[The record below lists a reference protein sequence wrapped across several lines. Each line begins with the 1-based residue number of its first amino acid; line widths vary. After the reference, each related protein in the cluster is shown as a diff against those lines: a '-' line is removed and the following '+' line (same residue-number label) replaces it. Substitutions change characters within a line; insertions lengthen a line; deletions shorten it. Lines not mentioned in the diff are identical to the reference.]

1 MEDDEDET
9 NGASQLIKE
18 TNSSSLPE
26 TQKLSKSPSL
36 DEMEDEDGR
45 IRSKERKKVKRRG
58 MWNSIRNPFKWLKM
72 LSDKLHWS
80 FVLGVIF
87 VYGVSQGLGAGLSK
101 LSIQY
106 YMKDDLKVEPSESQ
120 IYFGIIMIPWIIKP
134 LWGFITDTVSIL
146 GYRRRPYF
154 VFAGVLGGISMLLL
168 SLYKNLPLA
177 LVLLNLM
184 AGSAGIAIADVT
196 IDACVTQNSISHP
209 SLAGDMQSLCGMSSS
224 VGSLVGFAVSGFLI
238 HLLGPRGVFGLLSIP
253 PGLLILVGMIMRES
267 PVHKSTNT
275 QVGKKLVDASKAVWA
290 TIQCREVWRPCI
302 YMYLSLALCLNV
314 HEGMFYWYTEAKE
327 GPSFSQEIVGSIL
340 SIGAFGSL
348 FGVVLYQNLLKDYP
362 YRDLLFW
369 TQLLYG
375 ASGMLDLMLV
385 LRINVKIG
393 IPDYFFIVFD
403 EVISQLIGRIKWM
416 PLIVLSS
423 KLCPAGIEGT
433 FFAMLMSIDH
443 VGMLSSVCAGGVLLR
458 LLKVSRTR
466 FDNLWMAILIQN
478 MLRIAPVGLLFL
490 VPTTDPNANILPS
503 EMLRSKKGEEKPEND
518 ETEMAPFVNNT

>member
-1 MEDDEDET
+1 M
-9 NGASQLIKE
+9 S
-18 TNSSSLPE
+18 
-26 TQKLSKSPSL
+26 
-36 DEMEDEDGR
+36 
-45 IRSKERKKVKRRG
+45 
-58 MWNSIRNPFKWLKM
+58 
-72 LSDKLHWS
+72 
-80 FVLGVIF
+80 
-87 VYGVSQGLGAGLSK
+87 
-101 LSIQY
+101 
-106 YMKDDLKVEPSESQ
+106 
-120 IYFGIIMIPWIIKP
+120 
-134 LWGFITDTVSIL
+134 
-146 GYRRRPYF
+146 
-154 VFAGVLGGISMLLL
+154 
-168 SLYKNLPLA
+168 
-177 LVLLNLM
+177 
-184 AGSAGIAIADVT
+184 
-196 IDACVTQNSISHP
+196 DACQEVLRVFGTCPTNMLP
-209 SLAGDMQSLCGMSSS
+209 KLKCL
-224 VGSLVGFAVSGFLI
+224 GFL
-238 HLLGPRGVFGLLSIP
+238 VCDY
-253 PGLLILVGMIMRES
+253 
-267 PVHKSTNT
+267 ST
-275 QVGKKLVDASKAVWA
+275 
-290 TIQCREVWRPCI
+290 PCA
-302 YMYLSLALCLNV
+302 M
-314 HEGMFYWYTEAKE
+314 
-327 GPSFSQEIVGSIL
+327 QEIVGSIL

-518 ETEMAPFVNNT
+518 ETEMAPFVNNTWYQSRVVIFDETKFLAIFPTWIRFPSWA